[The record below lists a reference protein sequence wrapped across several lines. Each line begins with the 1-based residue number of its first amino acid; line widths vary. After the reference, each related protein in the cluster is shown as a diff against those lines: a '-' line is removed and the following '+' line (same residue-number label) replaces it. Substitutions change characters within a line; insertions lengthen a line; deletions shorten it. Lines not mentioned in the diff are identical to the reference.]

1 MVGSER
7 LKPLSDLIEECKYRE
22 PAILELIMRLGD
34 THGTGL
40 ADLQAQEFDMV
51 FWWNVNRWERSWH
64 AFNKDNLY
72 QTIQQIQKDH
82 PGSAIMVVHHKPHY
96 PIPATY
102 YSNEGLWNYINEL
115 NREWKTV

>member
-34 THGTGL
+34 IHGTGL
-40 ADLQAQEFDMV
+40 ADLQSQEFDMV

-64 AFNKDNLY
+64 AFKGNLDRN
-72 QTIQQIQKDH
+72 IKQIQEEH
-82 PGSAIMVVHHKPHY
+82 PGAPIIVIHHKPHY
-96 PIPATY
+96 PLPATY
-102 YSNEGLWNYINEL
+102 YGNDGLWAYINNL
-115 NREWKTV
+115 NKEWKIV